1 MKAMILGYG
10 STGKSIEN
18 YFLRNNIS
26 SYTIWDDYAT
36 DISLNRAE
44 NNLDNIDTS
53 KYKSIYISPGI
64 PPDHKVVSHIYTN
77 KLDISIE
84 TDLDIYFNSLSHT
97 QMPKIIGI
105 TGTNGKSTC
114 VELLKEIMLTTGL
127 KVEACGNVGH
137 PILECSPSKSD
148 NDYLIVELSSF
159 QLHYVKSLKLDIAAI
174 VNISEDHIDWHGN
187 RENYQKTKLS
197 INKYLSKDKKTI
209 VGKISTDLITGKDRS
224 KYLFIDKAKEERNNI
239 SEDIQNVII
248 GISQELNIERKYVD
262 DVFNK
267 KRINEH
273 RFDIFGKNNKLT
285 FVNDSKATNFS
296 SVTKGLAKVDRGLL
310 IMHGDYKGVDESY
323 LKIHDGIH
331 TVVFYG
337 KPDLDY
343 NFGDKKIYSI
353 NTFQELPSIIDSECV
368 KGDTVILSPGGSS
381 FEHFKDYRDRGL
393 GFMRIISEN
402 YLMEEK

>member
-1 MKAMILGYG
+1 MKSMILGYG

-18 YFLRNNIS
+18 YLLRQNIS

-36 DISLNRAE
+36 DISPDKSESNIE
-44 NNLDNIDTS
+44 NIDS
-53 KYKSIYISPGI
+53 GQYGSIYISPGI
-64 PPDHKVVSHIYTN
+64 PPDHKVISHVYTN

-84 TDLDIYFNSLSHT
+84 TDLDIYFKSLSHT
-97 QMPKIIGI
+97 DIPIIIGI

-114 VELLKEIMLTTGL
+114 VELLKEIILSTGV

-137 PILECSPSKSD
+137 PILECSTSKSD

-159 QLHYVKSLKLDIAAI
+159 QLHYAKSLNLDIAAI

-187 RENYQKTKLS
+187 RENYQRTKLS
-197 INKYLSKDKKTI
+197 INKYLSKDNRTI
-209 VGKISTDLITGKDRS
+209 VGQMPTDLIPDKDRS
-224 KYLFIDKAKEERNNI
+224 KYLFIDKVREEKNNI

-248 GISQELNIERKYVD
+248 AICEELKIERKYVD

-267 KRINEH
+267 KRVSEH
-273 RFDIFGKNNKLT
+273 RFDIFGQNNKLT

-296 SVTKGLAKVDRGLL
+296 SVTKGLAKVERGLL
-310 IMHGDYKGVDESY
+310 IMHGDYKGVDESF
-323 LKIHDGIH
+323 LEIHDGIH

-337 KPDLDY
+337 EPNLDY

-353 NTFQELPSIIDSECV
+353 NTFHELPSIIDSECD

-393 GFMRIISEN
+393 GFMKIISEN